1 MQVKVSSP
9 SVNSTSLTH
18 DFANCSKDHAIRL
31 PLDSNKPVI
40 APSLSSHLL
49 TSPSKVLAVNGEKG
63 IIGSNKTLLI
73 SYDSDAEQ
81 SLESLTDRL
90 FATDIG
96 GSAKNGVIGNRVN
109 YLAADSE
116 KSASYLKSKSENA
129 DFEFSRSSQSNED
142 ATKASIA
149 KVSNVVTKS
158 TTKSV
163 AERRSSGRFSRDD
176 FSRISSRRLQ
186 RNPTKLRH
194 TKSDLTLHSSA
205 NSDIKVS
212 LIFTVV
218 LASTWKS
225 VATLKFILILPSV
238 VLYKK

>member
-9 SVNSTSLTH
+9 SITNTPLTY

-31 PLDSNKPVI
+31 PLDSNKTVVT
-40 APSLSSHLL
+40 PSLSSHIL

-96 GSAKNGVIGNRVN
+96 GSAKNGGIGNRVN
-109 YLAADSE
+109 FLAASE
-116 KSASYLKSKSENA
+116 KSASDLRSKSENA

-142 ATKASIA
+142 DTKASIA
-149 KVSNVVTKS
+149 PVSDVVTK
-158 TTKSV
+158 TTRKSV

-205 NSDIKVS
+205 SADIKVS
-212 LIFTVV
+212 FIFTVV
-218 LASTWKS
+218 LASTSKS
-225 VATLKFILILPSV
+225 AATL
-238 VLYKK
+238 